1 MVDGERA
8 VELQRLVASRSV
20 KPRTRSAT
28 EMRRGALRVRNH
40 VLAWGARTYVMGIV
54 KVSPDSFSA
63 DGADMID
70 VGAESTRPG
79 HRPISGDLERA
90 RLLPALAAIRAGA
103 PDAIVSVDTFKAGV
117 FRAAHAAGG
126 DILNS
131 IWGARDDVIEACVDT
146 GAPLVVMH
154 NKPVP
159 VYERDVVDEVL
170 AYLDDAASRCVR
182 AGIPPEH
189 VILDPGIGFGKLP
202 EHNLVVLGA
211 LGRLVALGFPTLIG
225 TSRKSTIGKLTGRA
239 EHYQIVFRQ
248 LAEADAGIEDDVFGR
263 DPGTYAARGGVVE
276 VREHFV
282 DDVALVDGHRF
293 VVHDDER
300 CAGVD
305 AGLDH
310 VVARA
315 PDRVEDV
322 AAGCVRGAKDA
333 GFEGVDRDDRVGGSG
348 SDRGQ
353 RGEQAGAFEV
363 A

>member
-54 KVSPDSFSA
+54 NVSPDSFSGDGDPHAEVAAARALQQLA

-225 TSRKSTIGKLTGRA
+225 TSRKSTIGKLTGRGVEA
-239 EHYQIVFRQ
+239 REFGTAATVA
-248 LAEADAGIEDDVFGR
+248 LAIAAGIDL
-263 DPGTYAARGGVVE
+263 
-276 VREHFV
+276 VR
-282 DDVALVDGHRF
+282 
-293 VVHDDER
+293 VHDVPEQR
-300 CAGVD
+300 D
-305 AGLDH
+305 A
-310 VVARA
+310 V
-315 PDRVEDV
+315 RVTD
-322 AAGCVRGAKDA
+322 AIVRGWRPA
-333 GFEGVDRDDRVGGSG
+333 GWTERLP
-348 SDRGQ
+348 
-353 RGEQAGAFEV
+353 
-363 A
+363 